1 MKPGK
6 KNLLVQPL
14 AHKDMHELDDQQL
27 ESLQGGVS
35 PVRVLEVE
43 EISTSRDSS
52 GPSWITRSKTPSP
65 SIPSSSSDPTS
76 PSSPEVTSRP
86 LPTWV
91 EGSTPFK
98 RRRIS

>member
-1 MKPGK
+1 MRPGK
-6 KNLLVQPL
+6 ENPQVQPL

-27 ESLQGGVS
+27 ESIQGGAS
-35 PVRVLEVE
+35 PERVLE

-52 GPSWITRSKTPSP
+52 GPSWITRSKTPST
-65 SIPSSSSDPTS
+65 SIHSSSPDPT
-76 PSSPEVTSRP
+76 PPISPEVTSRP